1 MGREHEGERASL
13 ASPHR
18 EGSVGD
24 PGRRS
29 IRIRRTIEH
38 QEENA

>member
-13 ASPHR
+13 ASPQR
-18 EGSVGD
+18 EGVGD

-29 IRIRRTIEH
+29 IRIRRTIDH